1 MILKQTE
8 LFRRMKCN
16 DIDYITFTNVQRM
29 HATLVNS
36 KVSKNIRNQGETL
49 FCWAFA
55 ISTMLRQ
62 SLNLFISKLDEK
74 LFNKNDALKK
84 LNNSDFHRQLRN
96 ELIMI
101 PIPKNLSNEFNQ
113 DSALNQG
120 HYLHL
125 AFERVN
131 QVKGDHIGVYRL
143 VYILKKLPFG

>member
-1 MILKQTE
+1 M
-8 LFRRMKCN
+8 
-16 DIDYITFTNVQRM
+16 DYVTFTNVQKM
-29 HATLVNS
+29 HSTLLNS

-55 ISTMLRQ
+55 TSTMLRQ
-62 SLNLFISKLDEK
+62 SLNLFISNLEEK
-74 LFNKNDALKK
+74 FNKNDALKK
-84 LNNSDFHRQLRN
+84 LNNIDFHRQLRN

-113 DSALNQG
+113 NSALNQG

-131 QVKGDHIGVYRL
+131 HSSEPIFVNL
-143 VYILKKLPFG
+143 TLNFS

>member
-1 MILKQTE
+1 
-8 LFRRMKCN
+8 
-16 DIDYITFTNVQRM
+16 M
-29 HATLVNS
+29 HATLLNS

-62 SLNLFISKLDEK
+62 SLNLFISKLNAK
-74 LFNKNDALKK
+74 LLSKTDVLKK
-84 LNNSDFHRQLRN
+84 LNSIDFHRQLRN

-101 PIPKNLSNEFNQ
+101 PIPKYLSNEFNQ

-120 HYLHL
+120 HYLNL

-131 QVKGDHIGVYRL
+131 NVNGVPHKNVPFSYWLTEISCILCNEILAAIG
-143 VYILKKLPFG
+143 F

>member
-1 MILKQTE
+1 
-8 LFRRMKCN
+8 
-16 DIDYITFTNVQRM
+16 M
-29 HATLVNS
+29 HSTLLNS

-55 ISTMLRQ
+55 TSTMLRQ
-62 SLNLFISKLDEK
+62 SLNLFISNLEEK
-74 LFNKNDALKK
+74 FNKNDALKK
-84 LNNSDFHRQLRN
+84 LNNIDFHRQLRN

-101 PIPKNLSNEFNQ
+101 PIPKNLSNKFNQ

-131 QVKGDHIGVYRL
+131 HSSEP
-143 VYILKKLPFG
+143 ILKI

>member
-1 MILKQTE
+1 MLYLYDHPMIIL
-8 LFRRMKCN
+8 
-16 DIDYITFTNVQRM
+16 M
-29 HATLVNS
+29 HATLLNS

-62 SLNLFISKLDEK
+62 SLKLLLSNLDEET
-74 LFNKNDALKK
+74 FNKNDTFKK
-84 LNNSDFHRQLRN
+84 LNCIDFHRQLRN

-120 HYLHL
+120 HYIHL

-131 QVKGDHIGVYRL
+131 QGQCIQ
-143 VYILKKLPFG
+143 